1 MTEEQTIWTSL
12 MSKLNNPYG
21 VAAIMGNLFIESK
34 LDPTLLQSSYARKH
48 GITSAEYTDAVDK
61 RTYTRDQFIN
71 DKAGYGLAQWTYYSR
86 KDALYQF
93 AVDVNKSIGDLQMQI
108 DFFWREVQSYK
119 TVIES
124 LKNATSVKDASD
136 TFAKRYEKP
145 YDTSETALKRRS
157 DKAQDFYDKYAD
169 LSPVPKRKYVRII
182 ADRVNVRSGPGK
194 NNKAYFQANTGTKVE
209 WCNTNKDGWNAI
221 VMWVH
226 PDFSEVI
233 EE

>member
-1 MTEEQTIWTSL
+1 MTIEQTIWTSL

-34 LDPTLLQSSYARKH
+34 LNPMLLQSSYAKKY
-48 GITSAEYTDAVDK
+48 GVTSAEYTEAVDN

-71 DKAGYGLAQWTYYSR
+71 DKAGYGLVQWTYYSR

-93 AVDVNKSIGDLQMQI
+93 ALVNNKSIGDLQMQL
-108 DFFWREVQSYK
+108 DFFWNEVQSYK
-119 TVIES
+119 TVMS
-124 LKNATSVKDASD
+124 ALSTATSVKDASD

-145 YDTSETALKRRS
+145 SDTSDAALKRRS
-157 DKAQDFYDKYAD
+157 DKAQEFYDMFAD
-169 LSPVPKRKYVRII
+169 PVPTPKRRYVRIT
-182 ADRVNVRSGPGK
+182 ANRVNVRSGPSK
-194 NNKAYFQANTGTKVE
+194 NNSAYFQAKTGEEFE

-226 PDFSEVI
+226 PDFSEVV
-233 EE
+233 EK